1 MTPAQVKVRPILQ
14 FASPEWILRLQAILA
29 ELVAE
34 RAAELKGVD
43 FTICEVFTDVPPD
56 AHTAVWAARI
66 VDGCV
71 TFFEQPVPA
80 DYEVRGD
87 YDAVLPGALMIY
99 EGVDGEELGRQAEH
113 RKAMIAAG
121 RLTSQGDLSAMSK
134 PLRRL
139 LQTMHDRLAR
149 ECR

>member
-1 MTPAQVKVRPILQ
+1 MSPQVQPALQ
-14 FASPEWILRLQAILA
+14 FASPEWIWRLQTTLA
-29 ELVAE
+29 ELVSE
-34 RAAELKGVD
+34 RAAELEGVD

-66 VDGCV
+66 AGGGV
-71 TFFEQPVPA
+71 TFFEQPIPA
-80 DYEVRGD
+80 DYAVQGD
-87 YDAVLPGALMIY
+87 YAAVLPGALMIY
-99 EGVDGEELGRQAEH
+99 EGVSGEELDRQAEH
-113 RKAMIAAG
+113 RSAMIAAG
-121 RLTSQGDLSAMSK
+121 RLAFQGDLSAMGK